1 MIIYFKSI
9 LDVWQIVVWKFYVYD
24 RSHDL
29 YYLTIFK
36 TSDLLYNYLLSLL
49 APVSLS
55 SGAARDLCDLL
66 RYGCLPCSVVFDIEI
81 IQHLLGT
88 LCG

>member
-36 TSDLLYNYLLSLL
+36 HQTS
-49 APVSLS
+49 
-55 SGAARDLCDLL
+55 
-66 RYGCLPCSVVFDIEI
+66 FTI
-81 IQHLLGT
+81 IY
-88 LCG
+88 

>member
-9 LDVWQIVVWKFYVYD
+9 LDVWQIVVWKFYIYD

-36 TSDLLYNYLLSLL
+36 TSDLLLNFSL
-49 APVSLS
+49 
-55 SGAARDLCDLL
+55 
-66 RYGCLPCSVVFDIEI
+66 
-81 IQHLLGT
+81 
-88 LCG
+88 